1 MLTRLTQAERRA
13 SRQRRMSTRRDNSG
27 PRPTAL
33 GDVLDGTRRVTLQR
47 SRAAVDRDTWRR
59 AVGRRIA
66 DRTDVGQLKQG
77 ELTVYVASAAW
88 AQELSLLT
96 REIIERLGAH
106 GVRVEK
112 VRFRLKAPQAPRAER
127 PSQEEKPAPPPKPL
141 PAEFRARLDRV
152 SDDELRG
159 AIAGAAELALSRLA
173 HGAERPATRLAERK
187 PERRAGAPSPPE
199 AARNPRAAASSNSA
213 PHGERKPRAAASSTP
228 APIEGRSPQA
238 VANVFTSALQA
249 ARNPR
254 AAGARSAPS
263 GQSSAGAHASRP
275 RKREGR

>member
-1 MLTRLTQAERRA
+1 
-13 SRQRRMSTRRDNSG
+13 MSTRRDNSG

-112 VRFRLKAPQAPRAER
+112 VRFRLKAQQAPRAER

-141 PAEFRARLDRV
+141 PPEFRAHLDRV
-152 SDDELRG
+152 PDDELRG

-173 HGAERPATRLAERK
+173 RGPGKVAPPAART
-187 PERRAGAPSPPE
+187 PRATPDAATAPHAARAPRAAVAAAPAPQ
-199 AARNPRAAASSNSA
+199 AARNPRKAPNATAASDA
-213 PHGERKPRAAASSTP
+213 ARA
-228 APIEGRSPQA
+228 PQA

-263 GQSSAGAHASRP
+263 DQSSAASHASRP

>member
-1 MLTRLTQAERRA
+1 
-13 SRQRRMSTRRDNSG
+13 MSTRRDNPG

-66 DRTDVGQLKQG
+66 ERTDVGQLKQG

-96 REIIERLGAH
+96 REIVERLGAH

-112 VRFRLKAPQAPRAER
+112 VRFRIKTQPPA
-127 PSQEEKPAPPPKPL
+127 KPAPATREAKATPPTKPL
-141 PAEFRARLDRV
+141 PAEFRARLDEVR
-152 SDDELRG
+152 DDELRF
-159 AIAGAAELALSRLA
+159 AIAGAAELALSRLSR
-173 HGAERPATRLAERK
+173 GSQPT
-187 PERRAGAPSPPE
+187 ST
-199 AARNPRAAASSNSA
+199 PRAARS
-213 PHGERKPRAAASSTP
+213 PRAAEP
-228 APIEGRSPQA
+228 
-238 VANVFTSALQA
+238 
-249 ARNPR
+249 
-254 AAGARSAPS
+254 RSAPS
-263 GQSSAGAHASRP
+263 DRSSAASNASRP

>member
-1 MLTRLTQAERRA
+1 
-13 SRQRRMSTRRDNSG
+13 MSTRRDNSG

-66 DRTDVGQLKQG
+66 ERTDVGQLKQG

-96 REIIERLGAH
+96 REILERLGAH

-112 VRFRLKAPQAPRAER
+112 VRFRVKTQQAPQRAER
-127 PSQEEKPAPPPKPL
+127 PAREVKPAPPPKPL

-152 SDDELRG
+152 PDDELRG
-159 AIAGAAELALSRLA
+159 AIAGAAELALARLA
-173 HGAERPATRLAERK
+173 RGVEVTSK
-187 PERRAGAPSPPE
+187 P
-199 AARNPRAAASSNSA
+199 
-213 PHGERKPRAAASSTP
+213 
-228 APIEGRSPQA
+228 
-238 VANVFTSALQA
+238 QA
-249 ARNPR
+249 ARSPR
-254 AAGARSAPS
+254 AAGARSAPTD
-263 GQSSAGAHASRP
+263 QSSPALPASRQ